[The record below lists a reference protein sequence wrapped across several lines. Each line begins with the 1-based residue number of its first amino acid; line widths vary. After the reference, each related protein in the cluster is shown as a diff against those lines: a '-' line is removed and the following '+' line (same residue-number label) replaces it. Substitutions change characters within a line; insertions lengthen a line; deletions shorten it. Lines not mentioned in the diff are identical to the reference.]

1 MAKVELIIF
10 CNDRVN
16 FGKGKAMETLGGPAM
31 VSLVLV
37 IIAVSVFI
45 AFSFHSGKRKNKEI
59 CTTVFQELVKVFKP
73 DNQTFTNIG
82 GAVGHHGTFSFKER
96 GSVSRIDVTL
106 TLLPRQAPLY
116 MPISKFLMRYDRLF
130 ISVYMRYPP
139 PGEGHI
145 MERGYTG
152 FRGPEITNIARLRRM
167 EFKWGDL
174 DFFLY
179 YEQDR
184 MVDQFKTLIES
195 LQDPG
200 PIRHIAIVPDQR
212 RGYIFMGLQQA
223 SIEAYLASVYNW
235 LFRVFEPYD

>member
-1 MAKVELIIF
+1 
-10 CNDRVN
+10 
-16 FGKGKAMETLGGPAM
+16 METFGGNTT
-31 VSLVLV
+31 VSVLIV
-37 IIAVSVFI
+37 IIAVSAFI

-59 CTTVFQELVKVFKP
+59 CSDIFKQLVKVFKP
-73 DNQTFTNIG
+73 DDQTFTNIG

-96 GSVSRIDVTL
+96 GPVSRIDVTL

-116 MPISKFLMRYDRLF
+116 MPISKFLMKNDRLF

-145 MERGYTG
+145 IEKGYTG
-152 FRGPEITNIARLRRM
+152 FRGPEITNISRLHHM

-174 DFFLY
+174 YFFVY

-184 MVDQFKTLIES
+184 MIDHFKKLIGY
-195 LQDPG
+195 LPNPG

-212 RGYIFMGLQQA
+212 KGFIFMGLQQEP
-223 SIEAYLASVYNW
+223 IETYLAPAYDW
-235 LFRVFEPYD
+235 LFQVFESY

>member
-1 MAKVELIIF
+1 MGTFGDTATVSVLI
-10 CNDRVN
+10 
-16 FGKGKAMETLGGPAM
+16 
-31 VSLVLV
+31 V
-37 IIAVSVFI
+37 IVAVSAFI
-45 AFSFHSGKRKNKEI
+45 AFSFHSGKRKNKEVCI
-59 CTTVFQELVKVFKP
+59 ATFNELVKVFKP
-73 DNQTFTNIG
+73 DDQTFTNIG

-116 MPISKFLMRYDRLF
+116 MPISKFLMRNDRLF

-145 MERGYTG
+145 IEKSYTG
-152 FRGPEITNIARLRRM
+152 FRGPEITNISRLRQM

-174 DFFLY
+174 AFFFY

-184 MVDQFKTLIES
+184 MIDHFKKLVES
-195 LQDPG
+195 LPDPG

-212 RGYIFMGLQQA
+212 KGFIFMGLQQKP
-223 SIEAYLASVYNW
+223 IEAYLATVYDW
-235 LFRVFEPYD
+235 LFRVFEAYE

>member
-1 MAKVELIIF
+1 MVT
-10 CNDRVN
+10 
-16 FGKGKAMETLGGPAM
+16 FGDTTM
-31 VSLVLV
+31 VSVLLV
-37 IIAVSVFI
+37 IIAISVFI
-45 AFSFHSGKRKNKEI
+45 AFSFHSGRRKNKEI
-59 CTTVFQELVKVFKP
+59 CTAVFKELVKVFKP
-73 DNQTFTNIG
+73 DDQTFTNIG

-116 MPISKFLMRYDRLF
+116 MPISKFLMKYDRLF

-145 MERGYTG
+145 IERVYTG
-152 FRGPEITNIARLRRM
+152 FRGPVITNISRLRQK

-174 DFFLY
+174 AFFLY

-184 MVDQFKTLIES
+184 MIDHFKKLIET
-195 LQDPG
+195 LPVPG
-200 PIRHIAIVPDQR
+200 PIRHIAVVPDQR
-212 RGYIFMGLQQA
+212 KGYIFMGLQQET
-223 SIEAYLASVYNW
+223 IEASLEPVYDW

>member
-1 MAKVELIIF
+1 
-10 CNDRVN
+10 
-16 FGKGKAMETLGGPAM
+16 MEALGGNVT
-31 VSLVLV
+31 VSVLIV

-59 CTTVFQELVKVFKP
+59 FTGIFKELVTVFKP
-73 DNQTFTNIG
+73 DDQTFTNIG
-82 GAVGHHGTFSFKER
+82 GAVGHHGTFSFNER

-116 MPISKFLMRYDRLF
+116 MPISKLLMRYDRLF

-145 MERGYTG
+145 IERGYTG
-152 FRGPEITNIARLRRM
+152 FRGPEITNITRLRQM
-167 EFKWGDL
+167 EFKWGEL
-174 DFFLY
+174 EFLFY

-184 MVDQFKTLIES
+184 MMDQFKTLIAS
-195 LQDPG
+195 LRNPG

-212 RGYIFMGLQQA
+212 RGYIFMGLQKEP
-223 SIEAYLASVYNW
+223 IEAYLVPVYDW
-235 LFRVFEPYD
+235 LFRVFEPYE

>member
-1 MAKVELIIF
+1 MGTVGDTA
-10 CNDRVN
+10 
-16 FGKGKAMETLGGPAM
+16 T
-31 VSLVLV
+31 VSVLLV

-45 AFSFHSGKRKNKEI
+45 AFSFHSGKRKNKAL
-59 CTTVFQELVKVFKP
+59 CTAVFSALVKVFKP
-73 DNQTFTNIG
+73 DDQTFTNIG
-82 GAVGHHGTFSFKER
+82 GAVGHHGIFSFKER

-145 MERGYTG
+145 IERGYTG
-152 FRGPEITNIARLRRM
+152 FRGPVITNISRLRRM
-167 EFKWGDL
+167 EFKWGDWA
-174 DFFLY
+174 FFLY

-184 MVDQFKTLIES
+184 MIDHFKKLFES
-195 LQDPG
+195 LPDPG

-212 RGYIFMGLQQA
+212 KGFIFMGLKNEP
-223 SIEAYLASVYNW
+223 IEPYLATVYDW
-235 LFRVFEPYD
+235 LYGVFEPYE

>member
-1 MAKVELIIF
+1 MGT
-10 CNDRVN
+10 
-16 FGKGKAMETLGGPAM
+16 FGDTAT
-31 VSLVLV
+31 
-37 IIAVSVFI
+37 VSVLIVIVVVSAFI
-45 AFSFHSGKRKNKEI
+45 AFSFHTGKRKNREI
-59 CTTVFQELVKVFKP
+59 CTATFNELIEVFKP
-73 DNQTFTNIG
+73 DDQTFTNIG

-116 MPISKFLMRYDRLF
+116 MPISKFLMKNDRLF

-145 MERGYTG
+145 IEKSYTG
-152 FRGPEITNIARLRRM
+152 FRGPEITNISRLRQM

-174 DFFLY
+174 AFFFY

-184 MVDQFKTLIES
+184 MIDHFKKLVES
-195 LQDPG
+195 LPDPG

-212 RGYIFMGLQQA
+212 KGFIFMGLQQKP
-223 SIEAYLASVYNW
+223 IEAYLATVYDW
-235 LFRVFEPYD
+235 LFRVFEAYE

>member
-1 MAKVELIIF
+1 MQTFGGTSTVSVLI
-10 CNDRVN
+10 
-16 FGKGKAMETLGGPAM
+16 
-31 VSLVLV
+31 V
-37 IIAVSVFI
+37 IIAVSAFI

-59 CTTVFQELVKVFKP
+59 CADIFNQLIKVFEP
-73 DNQTFTNIG
+73 DDHTFTNIG

-116 MPISKFLMRYDRLF
+116 MPISKFLMKNDRLF

-145 MERGYTG
+145 IERGYTG
-152 FRGPEITNIARLRRM
+152 FRGPEITNISKLYQM

-174 DFFLY
+174 DFFVY

-184 MVDQFKTLIES
+184 MIEHFRKLIRS
-195 LQDPG
+195 LPDPG

-212 RGYIFMGLQQA
+212 KGFIFMGLQQEP
-223 SIEAYLASVYNW
+223 IETYLAPAYDW
-235 LFRVFEPYD
+235 LFSVFDSY

>member
-1 MAKVELIIF
+1 MGT
-10 CNDRVN
+10 
-16 FGKGKAMETLGGPAM
+16 FGDTTT
-31 VSLVLV
+31 
-37 IIAVSVFI
+37 VSVLIVIVAISAFI

-59 CTTVFQELVKVFKP
+59 CTAIFNELMKVFKP
-73 DNQTFTNIG
+73 DDQTFTNIG

-116 MPISKFLMRYDRLF
+116 MPISKLFIKNDRLF

-145 MERGYTG
+145 IERSYTG
-152 FRGPEITNIARLRRM
+152 FRGPEITNISRLHQM
-167 EFKWGDL
+167 ESKWGDL
-174 DFFLY
+174 AFFLY

-184 MVDQFKTLIES
+184 MADHFRELIGS
-195 LQDPG
+195 LPDPG

-212 RGYIFMGLQQA
+212 KGFIFMGLQQEP
-223 SIEAYLASVYNW
+223 IEAYLAAVYDW
-235 LFRVFEPYD
+235 LFRVFEPYE